1 MNMTPLAAFDEARMK
16 LVIVESPGK
25 TEAISKYLGSGFKV
39 MASYGHI
46 RDLPEKDM
54 GVDLG
59 SFRPTYVATEWGK
72 KTINDLAREVAKADA
87 IYLATDPDR
96 EGEAI
101 SWHLQQS
108 LGLKE
113 AYRITF
119 NEISEN
125 AVKKA
130 IQSPRRIDVK
140 LVAAQEARRVL
151 DRLCGYMVSPR
162 LCEISG
168 QKLSAGR
175 VQSPALRLLVER
187 ERAIQSFKPTN
198 HFGATIHFD
207 GWNAT
212 WDTGPHKK
220 PGDEYILDKAL
231 AEKAAKSNPF
241 KVFDF
246 KDTEQRRSPPAPF
259 ITTTF
264 QKAGLNRL
272 GIDPEKIMD
281 IAQSLYEAG
290 HITYMRTDNPN
301 LSVSALEQIAEVAEK
316 KGLPLAAAPRTWKAK
331 EGAQEA
337 HEAIRPVHFDVE
349 CAGSTDQEKVVY
361 RLILIRALASQL
373 ADARFKTRTATLT
386 SGAFTYTASGSTLIY
401 HGWKRVMV
409 EDDSL
414 EDSDEEGSINNAVP
428 QLQVGQELQAL
439 SGEINALRT
448 KAPKRF
454 TKVSLIDRLEHE
466 GIGRPSTYVAIMK
479 NLEQRGYFAEKNSG
493 GKLPVLLPTEP
504 AFIVVDALAGRFDFI
519 DLEFTRNLEG
529 RLDQIAAGTTSYK
542 EVVSAFFTTL
552 NDELARLK
560 VTVRP
565 AHPCPN
571 CGSPLRRVKGAKGI
585 FWGCSSYPDC
595 SCTLPDNKGK
605 PGSLEAAA
613 THTCKECSKPLRRI
627 KGKSGYFW
635 GCTGFPNCHA
645 TYTDASGTPSYLSK
659 QKHQNSIV

>member
-1 MNMTPLAAFDEARMK
+1 MK

-25 TEAISKYLGSGFKV
+25 TESISKYLGAGFKV
-39 MASYGHI
+39 MASYGHV
-46 RDLPEKDM
+46 RDLPEKDI
-54 GVDLG
+54 GVDLDN
-59 SFRPTYVATEWGK
+59 FRPTYVPTERGK
-72 KTINDLAREVAKADA
+72 NTIANLAKEAAKAEV

-113 AYRITF
+113 AQRVTF
-119 NEISEN
+119 NEISAQ
-125 AVKKA
+125 AVQKA
-130 IQSPRRIDVK
+130 IQAPRRIDVK

-151 DRLCGYMVSPR
+151 DRLCGYLVSPP
-162 LCEISG
+162 LCELSG
-168 QKLSAGR
+168 QRLSAGR

-187 ERAIQSFKPTN
+187 ERAIKNFKPTN

-207 GWNAT
+207 GWFAN
-212 WDTGPHKK
+212 WDTEPHKA
-220 PGDEYILDKAL
+220 PGEDYILDRAL
-231 AEKAAKSNPF
+231 AEKAAGANPF
-241 KVFDF
+241 KVVDF
-246 KDTEQRRSPPAPF
+246 KEAEQRRSPPAPF
-259 ITTTF
+259 ITTTL

-272 GIDPEKIMD
+272 GIDPEKIMA

-301 LSVSALEQIAEVAEK
+301 LSIGALEQIAEVAES
-316 KGLPLAAAPRTWKAK
+316 KGLPLAAQPRTWKAK

-349 CAGSTDQEKVVY
+349 CAGNTDQEQAVY
-361 RLILIRALASQL
+361 RLIWIRALASQL
-373 ADARFKTRTATLT
+373 ADARYKTRTASLA
-386 SGAFTYTASGSTLIY
+386 SGAYKYTASGSTLIY
-401 HGWKRVMV
+401 HGWKRLMV

-414 EDSDEEGSINNAVP
+414 EASEEEGTTNAVP
-428 QLQVGQELQAL
+428 QLQVGQELQAV

-493 GKLPVLLPTEP
+493 GKLPVLIPTEP
-504 AFIVVDALAGRFDFI
+504 AFTVVDALAGRFDFI

-571 CGSPLRRVKGAKGI
+571 CGAPMRRVKGAKGN
-585 FWGCSSYPDC
+585 FWGCTSYPEC

-605 PGSLEAAA
+605 PGSPEPAA
-613 THTCKECSKPLRRI
+613 THACKECGKPLRRI

-635 GCTGFPNCHA
+635 GCSGYPTCHT
-645 TYTDASGTPSYLSK
+645 TYTDSRGTPSYLSK
-659 QKHQNSIV
+659 SKHQNTIN